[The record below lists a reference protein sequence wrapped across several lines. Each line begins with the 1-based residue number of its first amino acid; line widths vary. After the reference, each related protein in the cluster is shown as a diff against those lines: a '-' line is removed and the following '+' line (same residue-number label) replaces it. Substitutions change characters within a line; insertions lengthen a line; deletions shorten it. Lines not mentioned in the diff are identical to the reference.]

1 MKPLSRSIVFIWILC
16 NLCDLILQFETFG
29 RKGSNVDF
37 WEWISVRV
45 FFLFKL
51 KMQLK
56 DWNDH
61 KCIFCIYLFIWNCW
75 LNVDN
80 AINTSAFFCQEKK
93 GKKKGGLDFVRNKPH
108 VLNMHHCHWLDS
120 SQVDKQVSGETKL
133 RGGTS
138 SATSSIPGHLR
149 SSLCEVSKNT
159 VAHKC
164 VVIGSYT

>member
-16 NLCDLILQFETFG
+16 NLCDLILKLETFG
-29 RKGSNVDF
+29 RKGSYVDF
-37 WEWISVRV
+37 WEWISLR
-45 FFLFKL
+45 FFLFML

-80 AINTSAFFCQEKK
+80 AINTSAFFFAKRKRERKK
-93 GKKKGGLDFVRNKPH
+93 V
-108 VLNMHHCHWLDS
+108 VLTLSEINLTCWTCFKHHCHWLDS

-149 SSLCEVSKNT
+149 SSLCGVS
-159 VAHKC
+159 
-164 VVIGSYT
+164 